1 VRGDG
6 VMLFGKVGLPDVVG
20 RVEDPIRAYSF
31 RVKLPIIFGNADV
44 VALQVK
50 SVQFPFWLGIDTE
63 GLRWKG
69 QGYYV
74 LPSEV
79 ETHGELQM
87 EFWESKS
94 SVVQLYFNTW
104 RGMIVKDPFEAE
116 PFRELKDVP
125 SKWMKDVYIDVIGSG
140 GVPVGIYKFS
150 LCYPTKVDVLR
161 FGYDNNEV
169 LTVSVTLVFH
179 SVLLG

>member
-1 VRGDG
+1 
-6 VMLFGKVGLPDVVG
+6 MLFGKVGLPDVVG
-20 RVEDPIRAYSF
+20 MVNDPIRAYAF
-31 RVKLPIIFGNADV
+31 RVRLPFEFGNADV

-50 SVQFPFWLGIDTE
+50 SVQFPVWFNIDTE

-74 LPSEV
+74 LPSEI
-79 ETHGELQM
+79 ESHGELQM
-87 EFWESKS
+87 EFWESTDFS
-94 SVVQLYFNTW
+94 VQLYFNTW
-104 RGMIVKDPFEAE
+104 RGMIVTDPFEAE

-125 SKWMKDVYIDVIGSG
+125 SKWMKDVYIDVIGSDV
-140 GVPVGIYKFS
+140 VPVGIYKFS

>member
-1 VRGDG
+1 
-6 VMLFGKVGLPDVVG
+6 MSSKVGLPDVVG
-20 RVEDPIRAYSF
+20 RVKDPIRAYAF
-31 RVKLPIIFGNADV
+31 RVKLPRDFGNADV
-44 VALQVK
+44 VALQVR
-50 SVQFPFWLGIDTE
+50 SVQFPVWLGIDTE
-63 GLRWKG
+63 ELRWRG

-74 LPSEV
+74 LPSEI
-79 ETHGELQM
+79 ESHGELQI
-87 EFWESKS
+87 EFWENKDFS
-94 SVVQLYFNTW
+94 VQLYFDMW
-104 RGMIVKDPFEAE
+104 RSRIINDPFEAE
-116 PFRELKDVP
+116 PFRELKAVP

-179 SVLLG
+179 SVSLG